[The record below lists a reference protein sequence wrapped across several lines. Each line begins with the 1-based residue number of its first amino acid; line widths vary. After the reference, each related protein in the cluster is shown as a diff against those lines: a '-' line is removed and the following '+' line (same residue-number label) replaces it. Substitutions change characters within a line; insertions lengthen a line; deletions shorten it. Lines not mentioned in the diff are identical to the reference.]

1 MGSISESGRLPWRR
15 KRQPTPVFLPGKF
28 HGQRSLVGYSP
39 QGHKR
44 VGHSLATKWQ
54 QILHLPL
61 SVRIHCLHVYY
72 IHNNLS
78 LFREEAL
85 PCPYVQFQFLA
96 QYQAHRNYSINNLL
110 IEWNNQPTC
119 LDTLVFVLRPS
130 CQPASL
136 FCIPMFLP
144 TGGFSANLFA
154 WREAKCTTF
163 DCSSVTP
170 IVTSPLLLIA
180 GLIKHSKFCPPT
192 LTWKHF
198 WMAKKTR
205 CKLKRKE
212 WHHTVFCILSN
223 CHVFPNLWA
232 WVRLDG
238 RTVLIKISAMHSFH
252 TAGRYLSERWCTCLS
267 ESFHHP
273 LRWLLL
279 CQCSDKETEAQQR
292 NMLQTR
298 PGSPSWMRRS

>member
-1 MGSISESGRLPWRR
+1 M
-15 KRQPTPVFLPGKF
+15 
-28 HGQRSLVGYSP
+28 GYSS
-39 QGHKR
+39 QVHKR
-44 VGHSLATKWQ
+44 VRHGLATKQQQ

-61 SVRIHCLHVYY
+61 SVRVHCLHVYY
-72 IHNNLS
+72 LHNSLS

-136 FCIPMFLP
+136 FCIPMFFP

-154 WREAKCTTF
+154 WRKAKCNAF
-163 DCSSVTP
+163 NCNSVTP

-192 LTWKHF
+192 LTWKHSR
-198 WMAKKTR
+198 WPRKQGISWS
-205 CKLKRKE
+205 KRSDI
-212 WHHTVFCILSN
+212 TVFWILCD
-223 CHVFPNLWA
+223 CHVFQNLWV

-252 TAGRYLSERWCTCLS
+252 TAGRYLSELWCTCLS

-273 LRWLLL
+273 MRLLLL
-279 CQCSDKETEAQQR
+279 CQRSDKETEAQWR
-292 NMLQTR
+292 NMLQTC
-298 PGSPSWMRRS
+298 PGSSSRMKQS